1 MKKVLILGVN
11 SYIGTSFQNYVEKN
25 YPEEF
30 CVDKVSLRGDEWKTM
45 DWSGYDSII
54 NVTGKAHA
62 DIGSLNEQEKKEY
75 YEVNCEL
82 ACEAYKKAIRDG
94 AAQYIYLSS
103 IIVYGDSSNSRKPV
117 VITRDT
123 KPSPS
128 NFYGD
133 SKWQAEQQLERVFET
148 EGGAT
153 GQAMP
158 QAGANGRTR
167 LAIIRPPMI
176 YGAGCKGNY
185 QMLRKMAG
193 KLPFFPNY
201 RNERSMLYI
210 GNLCEFMRLLVL
222 HGDGGLFFPQN
233 QEYVRTAELIRL
245 IGERHCKKIACLS
258 FLSPAVSLG
267 KLVPGK
273 IGGLVRKAFGSLVYE
288 KSMSEYQ
295 RGAYQRYSLRE
306 SVEETEAGEAQ

>member
-30 CVDKVSLRGDEWKTM
+30 CVDKASLRGDAWKTM
-45 DWSGYDSII
+45 DWSVYDSIL

-62 DIGSLNEQEKKEY
+62 DIGSLTEQEKAEY

-82 ACEAYKKAIRDG
+82 ACEAYKKAIADG

-103 IIVYGDSSNSRKPV
+103 IIVYGDSSNSKKPV
-117 VITRDT
+117 IITKDT

-133 SKWQAEQQLERVFET
+133 SKWKAEQKLERIFET
-148 EGGAT
+148 EGGKT
-153 GQAMP
+153 GQSMP
-158 QAGANGRTR
+158 YAGVNGRTR

-185 QMLRKMAG
+185 QTLRKIAA
-193 KLPFFPNY
+193 KIPVFPDY
-201 RNERSMLYI
+201 RNVRSMLYI
-210 GNLCEFMRLLVL
+210 GNLCEFLRFLVDY
-222 HGDGGLFFPQN
+222 GDGGLFFPQN
-233 QEYVRTAELIRL
+233 QEYVKTAELIRL
-245 IGERHCKKIACLS
+245 IGERHYKKIACLR
-258 FLSPAVSLG
+258 LLVPVVAAG

-273 IGGLVRKAFGSLVYE
+273 LGGLVRKAFGSLVYE

-306 SVEETEAGEAQ
+306 SVEATESNGER

>member
-1 MKKVLILGVN
+1 MKKVLILGAN

-25 YPEEF
+25 YAEEI
-30 CVDKVSLRGDEWKTM
+30 CVEKVSLRGDVWKRM

-62 DIGSLNEQEKKEY
+62 DIGSLSEQEKAEY
-75 YEVNCEL
+75 YMVNCNL
-82 ACEAYKKAIRDG
+82 ACEAYQKAIRDG

-117 VITRDT
+117 VITKDT

-133 SKWQAEQQLERVFET
+133 SKWQAEQQLERISKT
-148 EGGAT
+148 
-153 GQAMP
+153 
-158 QAGANGRTR
+158 ANGMTGSVMSLVEMDGHTR

-176 YGAGCKGNY
+176 YGAGCRGNY
-185 QMLRKMAG
+185 QTLRKMAV
-193 KLPFFPNY
+193 KLPLFPDY
-201 RNERSMLYI
+201 GNERSMLYI
-210 GNLCEFMRLLVL
+210 GNLCEFLRLLVL
-222 HGDGGLFFPQN
+222 HGDEGLFFPQN
-233 QEYVRTAELIRL
+233 DEYVKTAELIRL
-245 IGERHCKKIACLS
+245 IGERHGKKIACLS
-258 FLSPAVSLG
+258 LLSPVVSLG
-267 KLVPGK
+267 KLMPGK

-306 SVEETEAGEAQ
+306 SVEETEEA